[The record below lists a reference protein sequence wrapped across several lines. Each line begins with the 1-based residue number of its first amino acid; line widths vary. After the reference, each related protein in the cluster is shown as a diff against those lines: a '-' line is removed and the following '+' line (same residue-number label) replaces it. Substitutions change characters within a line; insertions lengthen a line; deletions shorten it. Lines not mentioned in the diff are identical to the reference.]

1 MVPNRTVLRKVSGVT
16 QDSTSKSIGAK
27 VSAERAR
34 AGLSR
39 KRLAALANVSE
50 RYLHQLENGEANP
63 SVGILMRLA
72 QALDFA
78 VGDLFPNTSGGA
90 PSSAQRDGHAN
101 VAPWTALTSSMS
113 LQEQRAAVPVLDQFL
128 KDRRR
133 AHRGIAL
140 LGLRGAGKSTLGQL
154 YSKRHNLPFISI
166 TREIETRAG
175 MTLDDLF
182 NLGGADAYRT
192 LENDV
197 AGDICRRRDRI
208 VLETAG
214 GIAGNNDALDVILAS
229 FKTIWLKAT
238 PAEHLARVASQGDT
252 RPTQGN
258 ARALDQL
265 KSLLAQRET
274 EYARAEFTIDT
285 SGRTPQDCLAE
296 LEAIT
301 APFLQG

>member
-1 MVPNRTVLRKVSGVT
+1 MT
-16 QDSTSKSIGAK
+16 QDSNPKSIGAK

-72 QALDFA
+72 HALDFEL
-78 VGDLFPNTSGGA
+78 GDLFSDPIGPA
-90 PSSAQRDGHAN
+90 PSSAQHDGSASF
-101 VAPWTALTSSMS
+101 APWTKLTSTMS

-128 KDRRR
+128 RDRRR

-166 TREIETRAG
+166 TREIEARAG
-175 MTLDDLF
+175 MTLNDLF

-197 AGDICRRRDRI
+197 AADLSHRSDRI

-214 GIAGNNDALDVILAS
+214 GIAGNSDALDAILAS

-238 PAEHLARVASQGDT
+238 PEEHLARVAGQGDT

-258 ARALDQL
+258 ARALEQL

-296 LEAIT
+296 LEAIA

>member
-1 MVPNRTVLRKVSGVT
+1 MT
-16 QDSTSKSIGAK
+16 QDSILQSIGAK

-39 KRLAALANVSE
+39 KRLAVLASVSE

-72 QALDFA
+72 QALDFELS
-78 VGDLFPNTSGGA
+78 DLFNEPRGGA
-90 PSSAQRDGHAN
+90 PDDSRRDGGASF
-101 VAPWTALTSSMS
+101 APWTTLTSTMS
-113 LQEQRAAVPVLDQFL
+113 LHEQRAAVPVLEQFL
-128 KDRRR
+128 RDRRR
-133 AHRGIAL
+133 ARRGIAL

-175 MTLDDLF
+175 MTLNDLF
-182 NLGGADAYRT
+182 NLGGTDAYRA

-197 AGDICRRRDRI
+197 AADLSRRSDRI

-214 GIAGNNDALDVILAS
+214 GIAGNSDALDAILAS

-238 PAEHLARVASQGDT
+238 PAEHLSRVANQGDT
-252 RPTQGN
+252 RPMQGN
-258 ARALDQL
+258 ARALEQL

-296 LEAIT
+296 LEAIA
-301 APFLQG
+301 APLLQG

>member
-1 MVPNRTVLRKVSGVT
+1 MT
-16 QDSTSKSIGAK
+16 QDSILQSIGAK

-39 KRLAALANVSE
+39 KRLAVLASVSE

-72 QALDFA
+72 QALDFELS
-78 VGDLFPNTSGGA
+78 DLFNEPRGGA
-90 PSSAQRDGHAN
+90 PDDSRRDGGASF
-101 VAPWTALTSSMS
+101 APWTTLTSTMS
-113 LQEQRAAVPVLDQFL
+113 LHEQRAAVPVLEQFL
-128 KDRRR
+128 RDRRLAR
-133 AHRGIAL
+133 RGIAL

-175 MTLDDLF
+175 MTLNDLF
-182 NLGGADAYRT
+182 NLGGTDAYRA

-197 AGDICRRRDRI
+197 AADLSHRSDRI

-214 GIAGNNDALDVILAS
+214 GIAGNSDALDAILAS

-238 PAEHLARVASQGDT
+238 PAEHLSRVANQGDT
-252 RPTQGN
+252 RPMQGN
-258 ARALDQL
+258 ARALEQL

-296 LEAIT
+296 LEAIA
-301 APFLQG
+301 APLLQG